1 MAYLA
6 SLFRHCKV
14 AVFVALL
21 LHGTSKLAAESA
33 IRVDSERLREY
44 ADRKGPF
51 EIVAPCVLL
60 VREKENVEFIG
71 LATHASYASGRSIS
85 SVE

>member
-44 ADRKGPF
+44 ADRKGLF
-51 EIVAPCVLL
+51 EIVAPCVL
-60 VREKENVEFIG
+60 VCEKENVEFIG
-71 LATHASYASGRSIS
+71 LATHASHASERSIS